1 MKPTV
6 YDCSFVE
13 LPKVEIR
20 EGNITA
26 LNGGVDLPFDIKR
39 VFYTYDIPGG
49 VTRGGHAHRNCHEFL
64 VAASGSFE
72 VVLDDGVNRRIV
84 MLNRP
89 YQGLHILPGIWCA
102 EQECSSGSIC
112 LALTSDVYDDDD
124 YIRDYD
130 EFLASRG

>member
-26 LNGGVDLPFDIKR
+26 LNGGVDLPFEIKR

-89 YQGLHILPGIWCA
+89 YQGLHMLPGIWRT
-102 EQECSSGSIC
+102 EQEFSSGSIC